1 MALQDLILQ
10 FIAFSR
16 LIKSRKLRIIS
27 LVMIL
32 IGILIFILLAI
43 IMFLPQSTPTSSIF
57 PFHVDGGTLL
67 EFDSELHTGTIWG
80 QGFTITLNQ
89 KSITPT
95 PLFTITLF
103 NFPTVNIVISGL
115 LSTESYIILSETSC
129 ILKVMSSS
137 ENRSVI
143 ISAPNTD
150 ETSFKFLTIGDTQ
163 GFTPLFTDMLDHPLT
178 SQSKFILHAGD
189 ITPSGSRTSLEIFN
203 NISKESSIPIYTTV
217 GNHDIKENNN
227 TSNYEQYFGNS
238 EYFFNFSNVLFISLN
253 SSTGIFS
260 ESSIQFLIHI
270 LDTFPTNPKILF
282 THIPSFDPR
291 PGENH
296 SLLNSSQAAQ
306 VLSLISDKNVKA
318 VISGHIHLFNHTIV
332 NDTHFITTGGGG
344 ARLYADPQEGGYH
357 HFTEITFNLLTNDI
371 TVNPVPLTKE
381 PTSTDIVIIKGALNQ
396 SISLFDLQSEFP
408 IYQGFSSFQN
418 QYDNWRAYGYYE
430 GIKISTLI
438 QIVGGLKVGEILQ
451 IESWDGLAVN
461 YSYPVIYSNSSWL
474 NIQGEMI
481 LAYSFN
487 GSAVPDYSDGYRIVF
502 IPPDGGYSN
511 EDCRNTSP
519 PGEGWN
525 IWPSAGY
532 RWLKYIKSLTILE
545 TVNT

>member
-1 MALQDLILQ
+1 MLLA
-10 FIAFSR
+10 
-16 LIKSRKLRIIS
+16 
-27 LVMIL
+27 
-32 IGILIFILLAI
+32 GILILGILAI
-43 IMFLPQSTPTSSIF
+43 IVFIPHSIPSSSVF
-57 PFHVDGGTLL
+57 PFQIDGGTLL
-67 EFDSELHTGTIWG
+67 DIDSELHTGTIWG
-80 QGFTITLNQ
+80 QGFTITLQQ

-95 PLFTITLF
+95 HLFTITLF
-103 NFPTVNIVISGL
+103 NFPTIFISISGL
-115 LSTESYIILSETSC
+115 LSAESYIVLSETSC

-150 ETSFKFLTIGDTQ
+150 ESSFKFLTIGDTQ

-178 SQSKFILHAGD
+178 SQSKFILHTGD
-189 ITPSGSRTSLEIFN
+189 ITPSGSRVSLEIFN
-203 NISKESSIPIYTTV
+203 NLSKESSIPVYATV

-227 TSNYEQYFGNS
+227 NSNYEQYFGKS
-238 EYFFNFSNVLFISLN
+238 EYFFNYSNVLFISLN

-270 LDTFPTNPKILF
+270 LDTFPTNPKMLF
-282 THIPSFDPR
+282 THIPLFDPR
-291 PGENH
+291 PDENH
-296 SLLNSSQAAQ
+296 SLLSSSQAEQ

-332 NDTHFITTGGGG
+332 NDTHFITSGGGG
-344 ARLYADPQEGGYH
+344 ARLYADPEEGGYH
-357 HFTEITFNLLTNDI
+357 HFTEITFNLLTNDL
-371 TVNPVPLTKE
+371 TVNSVPLTKE
-381 PTSTDIVIIKGALNQ
+381 PTPTDITIIKGALNQ

-418 QYDNWRAYGYYE
+418 QYDNWQSYGYYQ
-430 GIKISTLI
+430 GIKISSLL
-438 QIVGGLKVGEILQ
+438 QIVGGLETDEFLQ
-451 IESWDGLAVN
+451 IEAWDTYKVN
-461 YSYPVIYSNSSWL
+461 YSYSVIYPNSSWL

-487 GSAVPDYSDGYRIVF
+487 GSVVPSYSDGYRVCF

-525 IWPSAGY
+525 IRPSAGY